1 MSDEK
6 RGQGVPFVKGSETS
20 ADAADDIKPHQ
31 MNLRQ
36 RLTYIFRHYGKK
48 GLTDEMLEEMT
59 GMKHQTVSAR
69 RREME
74 QKGVIQKL
82 YVEGKHL
89 KHQNK
94 SGSYAGLYILSIY
107 APEPPPEPEDEP
119 EPEVDYLAA
128 PIGAY
133 DTTTMPESNRR
144 LSEAMSHHVSVVETW
159 KSDVSGFH
167 GGYLAAQHIPEM
179 VDCLQRSYAEMMG
192 MVESFQIAN
201 QIQILPSPKQGRL
214 FGTNPVKG
222 DIGG

>member
-74 QKGVIQKL
+74 QKGVVQKL
-82 YVEGKHL
+82 YVDGKHL

-107 APEPPPEPEDEP
+107 APEPPPEPEAFPLLKPATLPPEYEP
-119 EPEVDYLAA
+119 ALAPPFEVVL
-128 PIGAY
+128 
-133 DTTTMPESNRR
+133 
-144 LSEAMSHHVSVVETW
+144 LKVVS
-159 KSDVSGFH
+159 
-167 GGYLAAQHIPEM
+167 
-179 VDCLQRSYAEMMG
+179 
-192 MVESFQIAN
+192 
-201 QIQILPSPKQGRL
+201 LP
-214 FGTNPVKG
+214 
-222 DIGG
+222 